1 MNRILYELQ
10 KYWDVKNIPKND
22 LSQDKDELV
31 SIKGANLLTIAI
43 TISLFTIVI
52 ILALGGVF

>member
-10 KYWDVKNIPKND
+10 KYWDVKNIPKHD
-22 LSQDKDELV
+22 LSHDRDELIT
-31 SIKGANLLTIAI
+31 IKGANLLTIALVV
-43 TISLFTIVI
+43 SLFTIVI